1 MVLSGLYFVYK
12 LSDVKWVII
21 NSKIVKFNF
30 LKWLAVMQIKK
41 KEIKKDMKF
50 KALNKST
57 YKENTYIL

>member
-1 MVLSGLYFVYK
+1 
-12 LSDVKWVII
+12 
-21 NSKIVKFNF
+21 
-30 LKWLAVMQIKK
+30 MQIKK